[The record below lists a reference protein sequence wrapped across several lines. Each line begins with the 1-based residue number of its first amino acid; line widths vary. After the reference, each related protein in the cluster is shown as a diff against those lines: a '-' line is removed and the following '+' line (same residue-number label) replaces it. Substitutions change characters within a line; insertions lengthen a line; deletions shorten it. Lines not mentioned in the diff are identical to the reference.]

1 MKQFDLPP
9 VWTLVFAVLAWV
21 QPFRLDLAMLK
32 PLALVFWLAAAF
44 LFLAASMEFLRSKTS
59 IIPRQTPSA
68 MINGGIFRI
77 SRNPIYLADVLILA
91 GVTFWTGSIIGF
103 GLVPV
108 LVWVLTQRF
117 IVGEEAALRETFAEE
132 FDEYSK
138 NVRRWL

>member
-1 MKQFDLPP
+1 
-9 VWTLVFAVLAWV
+9 
-21 QPFRLDLAMLK
+21 FRLDLAMLK